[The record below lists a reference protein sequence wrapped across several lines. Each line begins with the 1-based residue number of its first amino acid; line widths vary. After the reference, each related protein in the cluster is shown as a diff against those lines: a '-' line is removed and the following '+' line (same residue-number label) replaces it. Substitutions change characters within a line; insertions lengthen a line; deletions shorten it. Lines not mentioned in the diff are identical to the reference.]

1 MAKVDLSEFE
11 AEQRIPNRP
20 QCRLGALLGA
30 LPEDQR
36 AKLEA
41 ALADGLLRHTS
52 IARVLGRWGHRIAP
66 DSVARHRRGQCA
78 C

>member
-11 AEQRIPNRP
+11 AEQRVSNRA
-20 QCRLGALLGA
+20 QCRLGALLAA

-41 ALADGLLRHTS
+41 ALSDGVLRHTS
-52 IARVLGRWGHRIAP
+52 IARVLARWGHRIAA